1 LPLFL
6 SKGVKKGSIMGFG
19 FFRENRL
26 RVYGDGQ
33 GNIVIA
39 EYIDDDREV
48 PINKITI
55 SWERFEQFQNFFDD
69 LRVEAFASSEV
80 SDEA

>member
-1 LPLFL
+1 
-6 SKGVKKGSIMGFG
+6 MGFG